1 MLADDKT
8 TTVATAANQRP
19 TRGPTTPSMSLFNA
33 PQDEGYSEAPLG
45 TQVPARSSGRMDP
58 TVASW
63 YSSLDVDDRISLAM
77 TIMGDLPTSAV
88 YDIVNAMGPLLH
100 VNFLDRLPPE
110 VCLKILGFL
119 DPISVLQMAQTS
131 RGSLPLSMDWT
142 LWQQLYY
149 REGWRTNQ
157 IELKSFERELMNE
170 TREARSV
177 SRPQGGVVRKQSPSH
192 DRVPPRK
199 QLKLTENNNRPEF
212 YVKDQDDDLEMADV
226 EPRSP
231 PEHRSIFGNPAPP
244 VSRNRASDEDPATAR
259 RAARSSREPSAP
271 PTQPIMRR
279 QSSRSTK
286 TAPADVSGLSSL
298 VVLDR
303 RENKRKLNWH
313 YLYAQRRRLEAN
325 WEAEKYVNFQLPH
338 PDHPNEAHRE
348 CIYTIQHSGKY
359 LVSGSRD
366 RTLRIWSLDTKRL
379 IMPPLE
385 GHDGSVLCLQFDPDP
400 SEDIIVSGSSD
411 STVRIW
417 QFSTGKLLQVMA
429 KAHAE
434 PVLNVRFDRRI
445 LATCSKDKT
454 IKIFNRRPMHPNELG
469 YPDIHQGIQ
478 PASVVL
484 NNYGYNPSPS
494 NSLPI
499 LPPFTQIGRLD
510 GHGAAVNAIQ
520 IYKNEIVSASGDR
533 NVKVWDWPLQT
544 CIRTLVGHQK
554 GIACVQYDGRR
565 IVSGSSDHEVKVFD
579 KETGLEVASL
589 RGHTHLVR
597 TVQAGFGDLPGSEED
612 DQVAAKNVDND
623 YFKAVDRGVVPRN
636 LPKTKNRNA
645 GSSRPEDIM
654 AYGAKLPPGGGG
666 GRYGRIVS
674 GSYDESIIIWRRDKE
689 GVWKAK
695 HTFRQV
701 DAARSASTNVN
712 RPPPLS
718 HPVGNGA
725 YFHTLID
732 LVVPMGASAL
742 RQAIHQH
749 PQMIWYSRLA
759 SAIMAE
765 PLEAKRQQLRAVRDH
780 AMQQHNAAAGLPWH
794 QPSASAPSSD
804 NQNPVAAT
812 AGPSSNVHNHGRAQ
826 TQDAGG
832 SAGPQS
838 SAGQAHAMAQQQTA
852 STPQAT
858 NGSSTQ
864 HTQSVLP
871 APNSQPQT
879 AASILAS
886 TVPPTPDEAQNII
899 DSVSQ
904 AQAQAAA
911 RAHDIT
917 QAHLQGQAMIH
928 GHPQAPPAPAGAAA
942 PANPGGNNM
951 ARVFK
956 LQFDARRI
964 ICCSQTPIIIGWDFA
979 NGDAKIEEASRFF
992 GAVE

>member
-1 MLADDKT
+1 
-8 TTVATAANQRP
+8 
-19 TRGPTTPSMSLFNA
+19 MSIFNA

-45 TQVPARSSGRMDP
+45 TQVSARSSGRMDP
-58 TVASW
+58 AVASW

-77 TIMGDLPTSAV
+77 TIMSDLPTSAV

-119 DPISVLQMAQTS
+119 DPLSVLQMAQTS

-157 IELKSFERELMNE
+157 IELKSFEKELMNE
-170 TREARSV
+170 TLEVRSG
-177 SRPQGGVVRKQSPSH
+177 SRSRGGVVRKQSPSH

-199 QLKLTENNNRPEF
+199 QLKLTENNTRPEF

-226 EPRSP
+226 GSRSP
-231 PEHRSIFGNPAPP
+231 PEHKSIFGNPAPP
-244 VSRNRASDEDPATAR
+244 MSRSLAPEGAHASEGPATGR
-259 RAARSSREPSAP
+259 RGPGAPRETLAP
-271 PTQPIMRR
+271 FTQPIMRR
-279 QSSRSTK
+279 QSTRLAK
-286 TAPADVSGLSSL
+286 TAPTEVSSLSSL

-338 PDHPNEAHRE
+338 PDHPKEAHQE

-366 RTLRIWSLDTKRL
+366 RTLRIWNLDTKRL

-385 GHDGSVLCLQFDPDP
+385 GHKGSVLCLQFDPDP

-417 QFSTGKLLQVMA
+417 QFSTGKMLQVLW
-429 KAHAE
+429 KAHPE

-454 IKIFNRRPMHPNELG
+454 IKIFNRRPMHPGELG
-469 YPDIHQGIQ
+469 YPGLPQGVE
-478 PASVVL
+478 PAAIVL
-484 NNYGYNPSPS
+484 NNYGYNPPP
-494 NSLPI
+494 NDSLPI
-499 LPPFTQIGRLD
+499 LPPFTQIGCLE

-579 KETGLEVASL
+579 RQTGLEVASL

-597 TVQAGFGDLPGSEED
+597 TVQAGFGDLPGSEEE
-612 DQVAAKNVDND
+612 DQAAAKNVDND
-623 YFKAVDRGVVPRN
+623 YFKAVDSGVIPRSI
-636 LPKTKNRNA
+636 LKSQKRNA

-689 GVWKAK
+689 GAWKAK

-701 DAARSASTNVN
+701 DAARSALTNFEAS
-712 RPPPLS
+712 RPPTLNNPL
-718 HPVGNGA
+718 GTAA
-725 YFHTLID
+725 YFHALID
-732 LVVPMGASAL
+732 LVVPLGPNAL
-742 RQAIHQH
+742 RHAIHQH
-749 PQMIWYSRLA
+749 PQIIWYSRLA

-765 PLEAKRQQLRAVRDH
+765 PVETKRHQLRAVLNH
-780 AMQQHNAAAGLPWH
+780 AMQRQDAAALYPQ
-794 QPSASAPSSD
+794 QPLASVSLSD
-804 NQNPVAAT
+804 NQNPVAGA
-812 AGPSSNVHNHGRAQ
+812 AGPSSNAHNHGMAP
-826 TQDAGG
+826 TQDAPEG
-832 SAGPQS
+832 QS
-838 SAGQAHAMAQQQTA
+838 HTMAQQHP
-852 STPQAT
+852 SSIPQP
-858 NGSSTQ
+858 SSESSAN
-864 HTQSVLP
+864 HTQSVKS

-879 AASILAS
+879 PASIIAS
-886 TVPPTPDEAQNII
+886 IPPPTPLEAEATIQA
-899 DSVSQ
+899 VSQ
-904 AQAQAAA
+904 AQANA
-911 RAHDIT
+911 
-917 QAHLQGQAMIH
+917 QAHVQAQALMHAQAQAHAQGQPI
-928 GHPQAPPAPAGAAA
+928 PAAA
-942 PANPGGNNM
+942 PANAGANM

-979 NGDAKIEEASRFF
+979 NGDSKIEEASRFF

>member
-1 MLADDKT
+1 MT
-8 TTVATAANQRP
+8 
-19 TRGPTTPSMSLFNA
+19 LFNA

-45 TQVPARSSGRMDP
+45 TQVAARSSGRMDP

-119 DPISVLQMAQTS
+119 DPLSVLQMALTS

-170 TREARSV
+170 SLESRSGFR
-177 SRPQGGVVRKQSPSH
+177 SQGGVVRKQSPSH

-226 EPRSP
+226 SPRSP
-231 PEHRSIFGNPAPP
+231 PEHKSIFGNPAPQ
-244 VSRNRASDEDPATAR
+244 VSRNLAPEGAYASEHPATAR
-259 RAARSSREPSAP
+259 RAPPRESLAP
-271 PTQPIMRR
+271 QPIMRR
-279 QSSRSTK
+279 PSNRSTK
-286 TAPADVSGLSSL
+286 AAPTDLPSMSSL

-338 PDHPNEAHRE
+338 PDHPHEAHKE

-366 RTLRIWSLDTKRL
+366 RTLRIWNLDTKRL
-379 IMPPLE
+379 VMPPLQ
-385 GHDGSVLCLQFDPDP
+385 GHQGSVLCLQFDPDP

-417 QFSTGKLLQVMA
+417 QFSTGRMLQVLE
-429 KAHAE
+429 KAHPE

-454 IKIFNRRPMHPNELG
+454 IKIFNRRPMHPGELG
-469 YPDIHQGIQ
+469 YPGANEGIQ
-478 PASVVL
+478 PAVIVL
-484 NNYGYNPSPS
+484 NNYGYNPSPRET
-494 NSLPI
+494 LPI
-499 LPPFTQIGRLD
+499 LPPFTQIGCLE

-579 KETGLEVASL
+579 KQTGLEVASL

-612 DQVAAKNVDND
+612 DQAAAKNVDND
-623 YFKAVDRGVVPRN
+623 YFKAVDSGVIPRN
-636 LPKTKNRNA
+636 LPKTRNRNA

-701 DAARSASTNVN
+701 DAARSALTNFEGN
-712 RPPPLS
+712 RPPPPSLPAQS
-718 HPVGNGA
+718 AA
-725 YFHTLID
+725 YFHSLID
-732 LVVPMGASAL
+732 LVVPLGANVL
-742 RQAIHQH
+742 RLVIQEH
-749 PQMIWYSRLA
+749 PQIIWYSRLG

-765 PLEAKRQQLRAVRDH
+765 PVETRRQQLRAVVDH
-780 AMQQHNAAAGLPWH
+780 AMHRNTGL
-794 QPSASAPSSD
+794 PSSD
-804 NQNPVAAT
+804 NHGLAT
-812 AGPSSNVHNHGRAQ
+812 RGMAPG
-826 TQDAGG
+826 QDAPEG
-832 SAGPQS
+832 SARPQS
-838 SAGQAHAMAQQQTA
+838 SVALSQTMAQQQ
-852 STPQAT
+852 STSIPQT
-858 NGSSTQ
+858 NSESPIQ
-864 HTQSVLP
+864 HTQS
-871 APNSQPQT
+871 APPSPPIPQPQASSAPPLDTQATIQAVAQAQAT
-879 AASILAS
+879 AR
-886 TVPPTPDEAQNII
+886 AQAQALLHAQAQT
-899 DSVSQ
+899 Q
-904 AQAQAAA
+904 AQAQAQQAA
-911 RAHDIT
+911 
-917 QAHLQGQAMIH
+917 
-928 GHPQAPPAPAGAAA
+928 AAA
-942 PANPGGNNM
+942 PANPGANM

>member
-1 MLADDKT
+1 MT
-8 TTVATAANQRP
+8 
-19 TRGPTTPSMSLFNA
+19 LFNA

-45 TQVPARSSGRMDP
+45 THVSARSSGRMDP
-58 TVASW
+58 AIASW

-77 TIMGDLPTSAV
+77 TIMADLPTSAV
-88 YDIVNAMGPLLH
+88 YDIVNSMGPLLH

-119 DPISVLQMAQTS
+119 DPLSVLQMAQTS

-157 IELKSFERELMNE
+157 IELQSFGKELMNE
-170 TREARSV
+170 SLETRSGFRS
-177 SRPQGGVVRKQSPSH
+177 QGGVVRKQSPSH

-226 EPRSP
+226 GPRSP
-231 PEHRSIFGNPAPP
+231 PEHKSIFGNPAPQ
-244 VSRNRASDEDPATAR
+244 VSRNWTSERAYASEHPATAH
-259 RAARSSREPSAP
+259 RAPRESLAP
-271 PTQPIMRR
+271 QPIMRR
-279 QSSRSTK
+279 QSNRSTK
-286 TAPADVSGLSSL
+286 PAPTDVSSMSSL

-303 RENKRKLNWH
+303 RESKRKLNWH

-338 PDHPNEAHRE
+338 PDHPEEAHKE

-366 RTLRIWSLDTKRL
+366 RTLRIWNLDTKRL
-379 IMPPLE
+379 VMPPLQ
-385 GHDGSVLCLQFDPDP
+385 GHQGSVLCLQFDPDP

-417 QFSTGKLLQVMA
+417 QFSTGRMLQVLE
-429 KAHAE
+429 KAHPE

-454 IKIFNRRPMHPNELG
+454 VKIFNRRPMHPGELG
-469 YPDIHQGIQ
+469 YPGEHQGIQ
-478 PASVVL
+478 PAAIVL
-484 NNYGYNPSPS
+484 NNYGYNPSPRET
-494 NSLPI
+494 LPI
-499 LPPFTQIGRLD
+499 LPPFTQIGCLE

-544 CIRTLVGHQK
+544 CIRTLVGHLK

-579 KETGLEVASL
+579 KQTGLEVASL

-597 TVQAGFGDLPGSEED
+597 TVQAGFGDLPGSEEE
-612 DQVAAKNVDND
+612 DQAAAKNVDSD
-623 YFKAVDRGVVPRN
+623 YFKAVDSGDIPRN
-636 LPKTKNRNA
+636 LPKTQKRNA
-645 GSSRPEDIM
+645 GSSRPQDIM

-701 DAARSASTNVN
+701 DAARSALTNFEAG
-712 RPPPLS
+712 RPPPPSLPAQS
-718 HPVGNGA
+718 AA
-725 YFHTLID
+725 YFHALID
-732 LVVPMGASAL
+732 LVVPLGANVL
-742 RQAIHQH
+742 RLAIHEH
-749 PQMIWYSRLA
+749 PQIIWSSRLG

-765 PLEAKRQQLRAVRDH
+765 PVETRRHQLRAVLDH
-780 AMQQHNAAAGLPWH
+780 AMHRHTGL
-794 QPSASAPSSD
+794 SSSD
-804 NQNPVAAT
+804 NHSLAT
-812 AGPSSNVHNHGRAQ
+812 RGMAPA
-826 TQDAGG
+826 QDAPEG
-832 SAGPQS
+832 STRPQS
-838 SAGQAHAMAQQQTA
+838 SAAQSQTMAQQQTT
-852 STPQAT
+852 SIPQT
-858 NGSSTQ
+858 NNESPIH
-864 HTQSVLP
+864 HTQS
-871 APNSQPQT
+871 APPRIPQPQASSAPPLDTQATIQAVAQAQAT
-879 AASILAS
+879 A
-886 TVPPTPDEAQNII
+886 
-899 DSVSQ
+899 Q
-904 AQAQAAA
+904 AQAQALLHA
-911 RAHDIT
+911 
-917 QAHLQGQAMIH
+917 QAQTQGQAH
-928 GHPQAPPAPAGAAA
+928 QSAAAA
-942 PANPGGNNM
+942 PANPGANM

-979 NGDAKIEEASRFF
+979 NGDTKIEEASRFF

>member
-1 MLADDKT
+1 MIAS
-8 TTVATAANQRP
+8 VR
-19 TRGPTTPSMSLFNA
+19 
-33 PQDEGYSEAPLG
+33 
-45 TQVPARSSGRMDP
+45 DP
-58 TVASW
+58 TPLFFTASLTGV
-63 YSSLDVDDRISLAM
+63 SIGLAM
-77 TIMGDLPTSAV
+77 TIMSDLPTSAV

-119 DPISVLQMAQTS
+119 DPLSVLQMAQTS

-149 REGWRTNQ
+149 REGWRTNLV
-157 IELKSFERELMNE
+157 ELKSFEKELMNE
-170 TREARSV
+170 TLEPRSGFR
-177 SRPQGGVVRKQSPSH
+177 SQGGVVRKQSPSH

-226 EPRSP
+226 GPRSP
-231 PEHRSIFGNPAPP
+231 PEHKSIFGNPAPA
-244 VSRNRASDEDPATAR
+244 VSRNWAPEAAHVPEEPGTTR
-259 RAARSSREPSAP
+259 RSRENLAP

-279 QSSRSTK
+279 QSNRSTRA
-286 TAPADVSGLSSL
+286 APTDVSSMSSL
-298 VVLDR
+298 VMLDR

-338 PDHPNEAHRE
+338 PDHPNEAHKE

-366 RTLRIWSLDTKRL
+366 RTLRIWNLDTKRL

-385 GHDGSVLCLQFDPDP
+385 GHRGSVLCLQFDPDP

-417 QFSTGKLLQVMA
+417 QFSTGKMLQIIE
-429 KAHAE
+429 KAHLE

-454 IKIFNRRPMHPNELG
+454 IKIFNRRPLHPGELG
-469 YPDIHQGIQ
+469 YPGIERGMQ
-478 PASVVL
+478 PAAMVL
-484 NNYGYNPSPS
+484 NNYGYNPSPRDT
-494 NSLPI
+494 LPV
-499 LPPFTQIGRLD
+499 LPPFTQIGCLE

-520 IYKNEIVSASGDR
+520 IHKNEIVSASGDR

-612 DQVAAKNVDND
+612 DEAAAKNVDND
-623 YFKAVDRGVVPRN
+623 YFKAVDSGIIPKSI
-636 LPKTKNRNA
+636 PKTQKRNA

-701 DAARSASTNVN
+701 DAARSALTNFEAS
-712 RPPPLS
+712 RPLPLN
-718 HPVGNGA
+718 HPLGSAA
-725 YFHTLID
+725 YFHALID
-732 LVVPMGASAL
+732 LIVPLGPNVL

-749 PQMIWYSRLA
+749 PQLVWYSRLG

-765 PLEAKRQQLRAVRDH
+765 PVESRRYQLRAVVNQVMDRQDAPPH
-780 AMQQHNAAAGLPWH
+780 PQQHPTNG
-794 QPSASAPSSD
+794 SSSD
-804 NQNPVAAT
+804 NPNSAAAS
-812 AGPSSNVHNHGRAQ
+812 AGSSRNARNHGMAPA
-826 TQDAGG
+826 QDAPEG
-832 SAGPQS
+832 STRPQS
-838 SAGQAHAMAQQQTA
+838 SSAQSRVMAQQQAA
-852 STPQAT
+852 SIPQAT
-858 NGSSTQ
+858 NQSPVQ
-864 HTQSVLP
+864 HTHSTPNLQAQASSASPLP
-871 APNSQPQT
+871 QDAQAILQAVAQAQAT
-879 AASILAS
+879 A
-886 TVPPTPDEAQNII
+886 
-899 DSVSQ
+899 Q
-904 AQAQAAA
+904 AQAQALLQAQPPGQVQQAA
-911 RAHDIT
+911 V
-917 QAHLQGQAMIH
+917 
-928 GHPQAPPAPAGAAA
+928 AAVT
-942 PANPGGNNM
+942 PANPGANM

-964 ICCSQTPIIIGWDFA
+964 ICCSQAPIIIGWDFA
-979 NGDAKIEEASRFF
+979 NGDKKIEEASRFF

>member
-1 MLADDKT
+1 M
-8 TTVATAANQRP
+8 TASVR
-19 TRGPTTPSMSLFNA
+19 
-33 PQDEGYSEAPLG
+33 
-45 TQVPARSSGRMDP
+45 DP
-58 TVASW
+58 TPLLFTAS
-63 YSSLDVDDRISLAM
+63 LTGALLGLAM

-170 TREARSV
+170 TLEARSV

>member
-1 MLADDKT
+1 MT
-8 TTVATAANQRP
+8 I
-19 TRGPTTPSMSLFNA
+19 FNA

-45 TQVPARSSGRMDP
+45 TQVSARSSGRMDP

-77 TIMGDLPTSAV
+77 TIMSDLPTSAV

-119 DPISVLQMAQTS
+119 DPLSVLQMAQTS

-170 TREARSV
+170 TLEARSGF
-177 SRPQGGVVRKQSPSH
+177 RPQGGVVRKQSPSH

-226 EPRSP
+226 GPRSP
-231 PEHRSIFGNPAPP
+231 PEHKSIFGNPAPP
-244 VSRNRASDEDPATAR
+244 VSRNRAPEGPYVPEDPATAR
-259 RAARSSREPSAP
+259 RGRGAPRESLAP
-271 PTQPIMRR
+271 HTQSIMRR
-279 QSSRSTK
+279 QSTRSTK
-286 TAPADVSGLSSL
+286 TAPTDVSSLSSL

-366 RTLRIWSLDTKRL
+366 RTLRIWNLDTKRL
-379 IMPPLE
+379 VMPPLE
-385 GHDGSVLCLQFDPDP
+385 GHRGSVLCLQFDPDP

-417 QFSTGKLLQVMA
+417 QFSTGKMLQVMA
-429 KAHAE
+429 KAHQE

-454 IKIFNRRPMHPNELG
+454 IKIFNRRPMHPGEVG
-469 YPDIHQGIQ
+469 YPGVHQGMQ
-478 PASVVL
+478 PAAIVL
-484 NNYGYNPSPS
+484 NNFGYNPSPS
-494 NSLPI
+494 DSLPI
-499 LPPFTQIGRLD
+499 LPPFTQIGCLE

-533 NVKVWDWPLQT
+533 NVKVWDWPLQN

-612 DQVAAKNVDND
+612 DQLAAKNVDND
-623 YFKAVDRGVVPRN
+623 YFKAVDSGVIPRN
-636 LPKTKNRNA
+636 IPKTQKRNA

-701 DAARSASTNVN
+701 DAARSALTDFAAS
-712 RPPPLS
+712 RPPPQLS
-718 HPVGNGA
+718 APLANA
-725 YFHTLID
+725 TYFHALID
-732 LVVPMGASAL
+732 LVVPLGASAL
-742 RQAIHQH
+742 RQAIHQN
-749 PQMIWYSRLA
+749 PQLIWYSRLG

-765 PLEAKRQQLRAVRDH
+765 PVEAKRSQLRAVVNH
-780 AMQQHNAAAGLPWH
+780 AMQRLDAATLHP
-794 QPSASAPSSD
+794 QQTTSAPLTE
-804 NQNPVAAT
+804 NQNPVATA
-812 AGPSSNVHNHGRAQ
+812 AGPSSNAHNGMAPTPFAP
-826 TQDAGG
+826 TQDAPEG
-832 SAGPQS
+832 SAQPQS
-838 SAGQAHAMAQQQTA
+838 SASIPQTINE
-852 STPQAT
+852 SPV
-858 NGSSTQ
+858 Q
-864 HTQSVLP
+864 HTQSAP
-871 APNSQPQT
+871 AAPTSQPQASSSI
-879 AASILAS
+879 AASAAS
-886 TVPPTPDEAQNII
+886 PTALEAQATLHA
-899 DSVSQ
+899 V
-904 AQAQAAA
+904 AQAQATA
-911 RAHDIT
+911 
-917 QAHLQGQAMIH
+917 QAQVQAQALMHAQVQGIAQGQQAAA
-928 GHPQAPPAPAGAAA
+928 APPANGGA
-942 PANPGGNNM
+942 NM

-979 NGDAKIEEASRFF
+979 NGDTKIEEASRFF

>member
-1 MLADDKT
+1 MT
-8 TTVATAANQRP
+8 
-19 TRGPTTPSMSLFNA
+19 MFNA

-45 TQVPARSSGRMDP
+45 TQVSTRSSGRMEP

-63 YSSLDVDDRISLAM
+63 YSALDVDDRISLAM
-77 TIMGDLPTSAV
+77 TIMSDLPTSAV

-119 DPISVLQMAQTS
+119 DPLSVLQMAQTS
-131 RGSLPLSMDWT
+131 RGSLPLAMDWT

-157 IELKSFERELMNE
+157 AELKSFETELMNE
-170 TREARSV
+170 SLDARSGFR
-177 SRPQGGVVRKQSPSH
+177 SQGGTVRKQSPSH

-199 QLKLTENNNRPEF
+199 QLKLTENNTRPEF
-212 YVKDQDDDLEMADV
+212 YAKDQDDDLEMADV
-226 EPRSP
+226 GPRSP
-231 PEHRSIFGNPAPP
+231 PEHKSIFGNPAPA
-244 VSRNRASDEDPATAR
+244 VSRNWAPEGSRVPEDPATTTR
-259 RAARSSREPSAP
+259 RGPGSPRETLTPH
-271 PTQPIMRR
+271 TQPIMRR
-279 QSSRSTK
+279 QSYRSAK
-286 TAPADVSGLSSL
+286 TAPTDVSSMSSL

-325 WEAEKYVNFQLPH
+325 WEAEKYINFQLPH
-338 PDHPNEAHRE
+338 PDHPNEAHQE

-366 RTLRIWSLDTKRL
+366 RTLRIWNLDTKRL

-385 GHDGSVLCLQFDPDP
+385 GHTGSVLCLQFDPDP

-411 STVRIW
+411 ATVRIW
-417 QFSTGKLLQVMA
+417 QFSTGKMLQVMK

-454 IKIFNRRPMHPNELG
+454 IKIFNRRPMHPGELG
-469 YPDIHQGIQ
+469 YPGMPMGMEA
-478 PASVVL
+478 PALVMK
-484 NNYGYNPSPS
+484 NYGYNPSPRDT
-494 NSLPI
+494 LPI
-499 LPPFTQIGRLD
+499 LPPFTQIGCLE

-533 NVKVWDWPLQT
+533 NVKVWDWPQQH

-597 TVQAGFGDLPGSEED
+597 TVQAGFGDLPGSEEE
-612 DQVAAKNVDND
+612 DQAAAKNVDND
-623 YFKAVDRGVVPRN
+623 YFKAVDSGIIPRN
-636 LPKTKNRNA
+636 TPKTQKRNA

-701 DAARSASTNVN
+701 DAARSALTHFEQN
-712 RPPPLS
+712 RRMAPIDRL
-718 HPVGNGA
+718 GTAA
-725 YFHTLID
+725 YYQALID
-732 LVVPMGASAL
+732 LVVPLGANAL
-742 RQAIHQH
+742 RQAIHEN
-749 PQMIWYSRLA
+749 PQMIWYSRLG

-765 PLEAKRQQLRAVRDH
+765 PVETKRLQLRAVLSQ
-780 AMQQHNAAAGLPWH
+780 AMQRQDAALH
-794 QPSASAPSSD
+794 TQPYPVDGPSSD
-804 NQNPVAAT
+804 AHAPNPAA
-812 AGPSSNVHNHGRAQ
+812 AAA
-826 TQDAGG
+826 QDAPE
-832 SAGPQS
+832 SSTRPQS
-838 SAGQAHAMAQQQTA
+838 SAAQQQTTSIAHA
-852 STPQAT
+852 S
-858 NGSSTQ
+858 ND
-864 HTQSVLP
+864 
-871 APNSQPQT
+871 
-879 AASILAS
+879 
-886 TVPPTPDEAQNII
+886 VP
-899 DSVSQ
+899 
-904 AQAQAAA
+904 
-911 RAHDIT
+911 
-917 QAHLQGQAMIH
+917 IH
-928 GHPQAPPAPAGAAA
+928 HPQSAPPA
-942 PANPGGNNM
+942 
-951 ARVFK
+951 
-956 LQFDARRI
+956 
-964 ICCSQTPIIIGWDFA
+964 
-979 NGDAKIEEASRFF
+979 
-992 GAVE
+992 

>member
-1 MLADDKT
+1 M
-8 TTVATAANQRP
+8 TASVRDP
-19 TRGPTTPSMSLFNA
+19 TCLLFTASLTRV
-33 PQDEGYSEAPLG
+33 PLG
-45 TQVPARSSGRMDP
+45 
-58 TVASW
+58 
-63 YSSLDVDDRISLAM
+63 LAM
-77 TIMGDLPTSAV
+77 TIMADLPTSAV

-119 DPISVLQMAQTS
+119 DPLSVLQMALTS

-170 TREARSV
+170 TLETRSGFR
-177 SRPQGGVVRKQSPSH
+177 SQGGVVRKQSPSH

-226 EPRSP
+226 GPRSP
-231 PEHRSIFGNPAPP
+231 PEHKSIFGNPAPQL
-244 VSRNRASDEDPATAR
+244 SRNLTPEGAHASEDPATAR
-259 RAARSSREPSAP
+259 RAPRAPRESLAP
-271 PTQPIMRR
+271 QPIMRR
-279 QSSRSTK
+279 PSNRSTK
-286 TAPADVSGLSSL
+286 AAPTDVSSMSSL

-338 PDHPNEAHRE
+338 PDHPEEAHKE

-366 RTLRIWSLDTKRL
+366 RTLRIWNLDTKRL
-379 IMPPLE
+379 VMPPLQ
-385 GHDGSVLCLQFDPDP
+385 GHQGSVLCLQFDPDP

-411 STVRIW
+411 STVRVW
-417 QFSTGKLLQVMA
+417 QFSTGRMLQVLE
-429 KAHAE
+429 KAHPE

-454 IKIFNRRPMHPNELG
+454 IKIFNRRPMHPGELG
-469 YPDIHQGIQ
+469 YPGVHQGIE
-478 PASVVL
+478 PAAIVL
-484 NNYGYNPSPS
+484 NNYGYNPSPRET
-494 NSLPI
+494 LPI
-499 LPPFTQIGRLD
+499 LPPFTQIGCLE

-579 KETGLEVASL
+579 KQTGLEVASL

-597 TVQAGFGDLPGSEED
+597 TVQAGFGDLPGSEEE
-612 DQVAAKNVDND
+612 DQAAAKNVDND
-623 YFKAVDRGVVPRN
+623 YFKAVDSGVIPRN
-636 LPKTKNRNA
+636 LPKTRNRNA

-701 DAARSASTNVN
+701 DAARSALTNFERYRV
-712 RPPPLS
+712 PPPSL
-718 HPVGNGA
+718 PQQTAA
-725 YFHTLID
+725 YFHALID
-732 LVVPMGASAL
+732 LVVPLGANGL
-742 RQAIHQH
+742 RLAIHEH
-749 PQMIWYSRLA
+749 PQIIWYSRLG

-765 PLEAKRQQLRAVRDH
+765 PVETRRQQLRAVVDH
-780 AMQQHNAAAGLPWH
+780 AMHRQTGL
-794 QPSASAPSSD
+794 PSSD
-804 NQNPVAAT
+804 NHNLAT
-812 AGPSSNVHNHGRAQ
+812 RGMVPSQDPPEGSARPQSSVAQ
-826 TQDAGG
+826 TQT
-832 SAGPQS
+832 
-838 SAGQAHAMAQQQTA
+838 MAQQQTT
-852 STPQAT
+852 SIPQT
-858 NGSSTQ
+858 SNEPSIQ
-864 HTQSVLP
+864 HTQS
-871 APNSQPQT
+871 
-879 AASILAS
+879 
-886 TVPPTPDEAQNII
+886 
-899 DSVSQ
+899 
-904 AQAQAAA
+904 
-911 RAHDIT
+911 
-917 QAHLQGQAMIH
+917 
-928 GHPQAPPAPAGAAA
+928 APPAPVPQAQASSAPPLDTQATIQAVAQARATAQAQSQALLQAQQAQMQAAAQNAAADVAARAA
-942 PANPGGNNM
+942 PANPGANM

>member
-1 MLADDKT
+1 MT
-8 TTVATAANQRP
+8 
-19 TRGPTTPSMSLFNA
+19 MFNA

-45 TQVPARSSGRMDP
+45 TQVSARGSGRMDP

-77 TIMGDLPTSAV
+77 TIMSDLPTSAV

-119 DPISVLQMAQTS
+119 DPLSVLQMAQTS
-131 RGSLPLSMDWT
+131 RGSLPLAMDWT

-157 IELKSFERELMNE
+157 IELKSFEKELMNE
-170 TREARSV
+170 VLEAKSGF
-177 SRPQGGVVRKQSPSH
+177 RPQGGVVRKQSPSQ

-226 EPRSP
+226 GPRSP
-231 PEHRSIFGNPAPP
+231 PEHKSIFGGNPAPP
-244 VSRNRASDEDPATAR
+244 TSRNWAPEGAHVQEDPAGAR
-259 RAARSSREPSAP
+259 RGLGVPRETMPLM
-271 PTQPIMRR
+271 TQPLMRR
-279 QSSRSTK
+279 QSSRMGKAAQTE
-286 TAPADVSGLSSL
+286 VSSLSSL

-338 PDHPNEAHRE
+338 PDYPNEAHQE

-366 RTLRIWSLDTKRL
+366 KTLRIWNLDTKRL
-379 IMPPLE
+379 HMPPLE
-385 GHDGSVLCLQFDPDP
+385 GHSGSVLCLQFDPDP
-400 SEDIIVSGSSD
+400 AEDIIVSGSSD
-411 STVRIW
+411 ATVRIW
-417 QFSTGKLLQVMA
+417 QFSTGRLLQIMG
-429 KAHAE
+429 KAHRE
-434 PVLNVRFDRRI
+434 PVLNVRFDKRI

-454 IKIFNRRPMHPNELG
+454 IKIFNRKPMHPDELG
-469 YPDIHQGIQ
+469 YPGVHQGMQ
-478 PASVVL
+478 PPSVVL
-484 NNYGYNPSPS
+484 RNYGYDPSPS
-494 NSLPI
+494 NGLPV
-499 LPPFTQIGRLD
+499 LPAFTQIGCLE

-533 NVKVWDWPLQT
+533 NVKVWDWPLQN

-597 TVQAGFGDLPGSEED
+597 TVQAGFGDLPGSEEE
-612 DQVAAKNVDND
+612 DQAAAKNVDND
-623 YFKAVDRGVVPRN
+623 YFKAVDSGIIPRS
-636 LPKTKNRNA
+636 LPKTQKRNA

-701 DAARSASTNVN
+701 DAARSALNDFEASR
-712 RPPPLS
+712 RPLLNDPRAAA
-718 HPVGNGA
+718 A
-725 YFHTLID
+725 YFHSLID
-732 LVVPMGASAL
+732 LIVPLGANAL
-742 RQAIHQH
+742 RHAIHQH
-749 PQMIWYSRLA
+749 PQLIWYSRLA
-759 SAIMAE
+759 SAIVAE
-765 PLEAKRQQLRAVRDH
+765 PDDTKRHQLRAVLNQALHR
-780 AMQQHNAAAGLPWH
+780 A
-794 QPSASAPSSD
+794 SSD
-804 NQNPVAAT
+804 RPTPASLG
-812 AGPSSNVHNHGRAQ
+812 AGPSTNPTPYAPTPVAPE
-826 TQDAGG
+826 G
-832 SAGPQS
+832 SAQPQS
-838 SAGQAHAMAQQQTA
+838 SAAQSPAMAQQQSARILQT
-852 STPQAT
+852 SNESPV
-858 NGSSTQ
+858 Q
-864 HTQSVLP
+864 HTQS
-871 APNSQPQT
+871 APPGPSAHPQT
-879 AASILAS
+879 SPNIPASS
-886 TVPPTPDEAQNII
+886 TPPMPPGAEATIQA
-899 DSVSQ
+899 VAQAQATAQAHAQGLVQ
-904 AQAQAAA
+904 AQAQAQ
-911 RAHDIT
+911 
-917 QAHLQGQAMIH
+917 QA
-928 GHPQAPPAPAGAAA
+928 AAA
-942 PANPGGNNM
+942 PAPANQGGNM